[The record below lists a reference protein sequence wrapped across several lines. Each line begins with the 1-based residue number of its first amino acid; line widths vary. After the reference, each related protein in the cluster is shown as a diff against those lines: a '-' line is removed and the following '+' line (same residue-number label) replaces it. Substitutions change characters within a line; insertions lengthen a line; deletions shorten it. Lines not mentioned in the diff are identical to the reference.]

1 MTANENITLV
11 DNNNIISS
19 DIEIAEKHSNVV
31 KELNVKFKKDVY
43 VMLCDVSKVGM
54 QQLTFHNGNSS
65 KM

>member
-1 MTANENITLV
+1 MTANQNITLV

-19 DIEIAEKHSNVV
+19 DTEIAEKHSNVV

-54 QQLTFHNGNSS
+54 Q
-65 KM
+65 